1 MRTIVFWLLVAAATA
16 AAWHRGDSDDFERSS
31 LGSDWSVHNGEIRI
45 FKGNLAIF
53 AKGLGMVSWA
63 RGAVG
68 PDQFSEAKVADNAAP
83 GTVTQVFVRRQTKDG
98 ARYGFHF
105 SPRSPQQWEIK
116 FDGVPG
122 ARTRILG
129 SAEGARGPGPGDT
142 IRLEIL
148 GKALKG
154 FYNGKEMLSV
164 QDTNDD
170 AITDGAPGLAFVTP
184 EGATYPAPI
193 FAEWKGGALEK
204 RD

>member
-1 MRTIVFWLLVAAATA
+1 MRTIALWLLVAAATA

-31 LGSDWSVHNGEIRI
+31 LGSDWSVHSGEIGI
-45 FKGNLAIF
+45 VKGDLAIL
-53 AKGLGMVSWA
+53 AKGLGIVSWA
-63 RGAVG
+63 RADVGA
-68 PDQFSEAKVADNAAP
+68 DQFSEAKVAANPAL
-83 GTVTQVFVRRQTKDG
+83 GTVTQVFVRRGRKDG

-105 SPRSPQQWEIK
+105 SPRSPKWEIK
-116 FDGVPG
+116 FDGVPT

-142 IRLEIL
+142 IRLEIR

-164 QDTNDD
+164 EDTNDD
-170 AITDGAPGLAFVTP
+170 AITEGAPGLVFFTP
-184 EGATYPAPI
+184 EGTAYPAPI
-193 FAEWKGGALEK
+193 FAEWKGGTLEK